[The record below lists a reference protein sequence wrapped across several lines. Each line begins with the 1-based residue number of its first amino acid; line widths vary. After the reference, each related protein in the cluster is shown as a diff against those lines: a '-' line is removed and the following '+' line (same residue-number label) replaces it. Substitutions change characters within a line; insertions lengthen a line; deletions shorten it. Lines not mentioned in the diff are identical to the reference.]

1 MRTTRRGRSSA
12 ATRWRSAWMASRW
25 RKRPPCAARGS
36 STSAWRMGRCPRTSA
51 ITTRRP
57 SRASCQTRIPM
68 AAEQRTYGSAMERLE
83 AIIRRL
89 DSNEAGLRETLEL
102 VTEGRELI
110 EYAAGELD
118 AVGKGLEELKLDDL
132 IARLEAADPPSRN

>member
-1 MRTTRRGRSSA
+1 M
-12 ATRWRSAWMASRW
+12 
-25 RKRPPCAARGS
+25 
-36 STSAWRMGRCPRTSA
+36 
-51 ITTRRP
+51 
-57 SRASCQTRIPM
+57 PM
-68 AAEQRTYGSAMERLE
+68 TAEQRTYESAIERLE

-110 EYAAGELD
+110 EYCAGELD

-132 IARLEAADPPSRN
+132 IARLEAAEPARTS